1 LLPHILNH
9 KRYCC
14 FLYTA
19 NAKIKRNSSMRDTLR
34 SKLSM
39 KSLNV
44 VKQMNKR
51 TKTKKGR
58 KKKFSKNFKGKVID
72 GVHELYTMTMG
83 MMLGLRVSVRLFV
96 FHVNVIVT
104 YMYFTIDCYLLL
116 THNIIILYYTGKSL
130 SQ

>member
-1 LLPHILNH
+1 
-9 KRYCC
+9 
-14 FLYTA
+14 
-19 NAKIKRNSSMRDTLR
+19 MRDTLR

-83 MMLGLRVSVRLFV
+83 MMLGLRVSVSVSIIVYSLYMLF
-96 FHVNVIVT
+96 H
-104 YMYFTIDCYLLL
+104 L
-116 THNIIILYYTGKSL
+116 TLIR
-130 SQ
+130 